1 MDTLKRRNFLK
12 KTTWAAIGSSTVL
25 AACKQEHAQPNTQKA
40 NKSDK
45 IFRWKMVTTWP
56 PHFPVLGEN
65 VDKFAKLVEKMS
77 EGRIQIQV
85 YGAGELIPAN
95 EVFDAVSLG
104 AVELGHSAPYY
115 WAGRVQA
122 SQFFASIPFGMNSQ
136 QMIAWIIAGGG
147 LQLWR
152 EVYAPFNIVPYLGG
166 CTGMQM
172 GGWFNREIKSLTDF
186 KGLIMRIPGLGGKV
200 VKKIGGSPITV
211 AGAEIYTNLERGVI
225 DACEWIGPFHD
236 YLLGLHRVA
245 KYYYYPG
252 WQEPGTPLEV
262 LVNKNA
268 LQSLPEDLQMMLESA
283 IMQLHTTLF
292 AESEAKNAEYLDKLI
307 QEEKKELRKFPSDVL
322 AAMNEKLIE
331 VIQEMIATDP
341 ISKKVYESY
350 ENFRQRAIRY
360 SQVTEQSFYGDLQSV
375 KSALSSA

>member
-1 MDTLKRRNFLK
+1 MLVALGTGGFL
-12 KTTWAAIGSSTVL
+12 S
-25 AACKQEHAQPNTQKA
+25 ACRQEQPQADAKHGR
-40 NKSDK
+40 KSDE
-45 IFRWKMVTTWP
+45 IFHWKMVTTWP

-65 VDKFAKLVEKMS
+65 VDKFAKAVEKMS
-77 EGRIQIQV
+77 DGRITIQV
-85 YGAGELIPAN
+85 YGAGELVPAN

-115 WAGRVQA
+115 WAGRAQA

-136 QMIAWIIAGGG
+136 QMIAWILAGGG

-172 GGWFNREIKSLTDF
+172 GGWFNREIKSLDDF

-268 LQSLPEDLQMMLESA
+268 LQRLPDDLKDILEA
-283 IMQLHTTLF
+283 AVMQLHTTLF

-307 QEEKKELRKFPSDVL
+307 REEKKELRQFPPDVL
-322 AAMNEKLIE
+322 AVMNEKLLE
-331 VIQEMIATDP
+331 TVREMIATDP
-341 ISKKVYESY
+341 VSKKVYESY

-360 SQVTEQSFYGDLQSV
+360 SQVTEKAFYDNLQSSN
-375 KSALSSA
+375 SALTSA